1 MLAEYREAYKKK
13 SDVLALNIITL
24 TQKNVQYE
32 MFKFYKEHLHPLS
45 PVPSL
50 RHMLMWALQSS
61 MYLMGWQFSFNGQ
74 LNWSAAEA
82 NWRLVMDPLAATNYR
97 IVEAACFVG
106 EHRGGRPGPW
116 AEDVYTGVPWADV
129 CMTARDQQD
138 AAEAER
144 EDLGDDDLEVNTH
157 APDEPPPDASDESA
171 FLDLSEFA
179 VELHSVVQHHD
190 EDDDPDDD
198 EETWSPFGTAPP
210 GAPPS
215 YRAGEANAMA
225 QEQSDDESRT
235 DHVRPRSRYLDDEA
249 AVSR

>member
-1 MLAEYREAYKKK
+1 MLALYREAYKKK
-13 SDVLALNIITL
+13 SDVLTLNKITL

-61 MYLMGWQFSFNGQ
+61 MYLMAWQFSFNGK

-82 NWRLVMDPLAATNYR
+82 NWRLVMDPLAATNYE
-97 IVEAACFVG
+97 IVESACFVG
-106 EHRGGRPGPW
+106 EHRGGRPGAW
-116 AEDVYTGVPWADV
+116 ADDVYTGVSWADV

-138 AAEAER
+138 AAEADR
-144 EDLGDDDLEVNTH
+144 EDLCDDDLEVNTQ
-157 APDEPPPDASDESA
+157 ARDDPADAGDESA
-171 FLDLSEFA
+171 YLDLSELAIELDFV
-179 VELHSVVQHHD
+179 VEHHH
-190 EDDDPDDD
+190 EDDNPDDD
-198 EETWSPFGTAPP
+198 EEAWSPFGTAPP
-210 GAPPS
+210 GAPPA
-215 YRAGEANAMA
+215 YRASEANAMA

-235 DHVRPRSRYLDDEA
+235 DHVRPRSRYVDDEA